1 MKLRQIYIRH
11 ILLAVFLILCFQ
23 DRGFSQGTDIA
34 GQKQQNLYIGLSLEP
49 SQTLINNEGT
59 LAVSS
64 LLSNK
69 MASFSGTLE
78 IGYLFSNNF
87 GLSSGLGFISYK
99 TQLTLGAYQNN
110 FIAIDSENESYERRV
125 SGSGIKE
132 EQKISTL
139 CIPLYVNLRLPV
151 NKTMGF
157 FLQTGFNMSF
167 PLSKNY
173 TSIGTFT
180 YKGYYPAYNVLLE
193 GIPEHGFASNI
204 GSDDSGDLEIKP
216 FGLNAII
223 SGGVDI
229 FFQENMQIA
238 FAIFYNRSLSNISN
252 YSSPDKFQLSPDPDH
267 LNSLMGGSSKAT
279 VQSLGL
285 KIILRYYLK

>member
-1 MKLRQIYIRH
+1 MKLKQIYIRQ

-23 DRGFSQGTDIA
+23 DWVFSQGTDIA
-34 GQKQQNLYIGLSLEP
+34 GQKKQNLYFGLSLEP

-59 LAVSS
+59 LAVSN
-64 LLSNK
+64 LVSNK
-69 MASFSGTLE
+69 MTSFSGSLE
-78 IGYLFSNNF
+78 LGYFFSKNF
-87 GLSSGLGFISYK
+87 GLSSGLGFVSYK
-99 TQLTLGAYQNN
+99 TQLTLGGYQSN
-110 FIAIDSENESYERRV
+110 FITTDSEFESYERRI

-151 NKTMGF
+151 NETMGL

-167 PLSKNY
+167 PLNKNY
-173 TSIGTFT
+173 TSSGTFS

-193 GIPEHGFASNI
+193 GIPEHGFASNT
-204 GSDDSGDLEIKP
+204 GCKASGNLELKP

-223 SGGVDI
+223 SGGLD
-229 FFQENMQIA
+229 FFLQKNMQLA
-238 FAIFYNRSLSNISN
+238 FAVSYNRSLSNISD
-252 YSSPDKFQLSPDPDH
+252 YSSPDKFQLSTDPAH
-267 LNSLMGGSSKAT
+267 LNTLMAGSSKAT